1 MTERGRNPA
10 PGNAAKSGHK
20 PAVKSKKKEVIKMKI
35 YATEMRNNKVLDK
48 KFIGEARLLKDGN
61 GSACIISARKYN
73 ELKRKSFS
81 AFKKAHKGGYSIIL
95 MTEDNRRCSFG
106 GYPLE
111 FGYVRFE

>member
-1 MTERGRNPA
+1 MKAPVMRLRVVTSPPRKLNERG
-10 PGNAAKSGHK
+10 KQ
-20 PAVKSKKKEVIKMKI
+20 MKI
-35 YATEMRNNKVLDK
+35 YATEMRNGKILDK
-48 KFIGEARLLKDGN
+48 KLIGEVRLLKDGN

-95 MTEDNRRCSFG
+95 MTEDNRKCSYG

-111 FGYVRFE
+111 FGYVRFD

>member
-1 MTERGRNPA
+1 
-10 PGNAAKSGHK
+10 
-20 PAVKSKKKEVIKMKI
+20 MKI
-35 YATEMRNNKVLDK
+35 YATEMKNGKILDK
-48 KFIGEARLLKDGN
+48 KMIGEARLLKDISGT
-61 GSACIISARKYN
+61 ACIISARKYN

-81 AFKKAHKGGYSIIL
+81 AFKKAHKGGYSVIL

>member
-1 MTERGRNPA
+1 MTDRA
-10 PGNAAKSGHK
+10 KALSGNAAKSGHK
-20 PAVKSKKKEVIKMKI
+20 PAANQMKEVIEMKI
-35 YATEMRNNKVLDK
+35 YAAEMRSGKILDK
-48 KFIGEARLLKDGN
+48 KLIGETRLLKDGN

-111 FGYVRFE
+111 FGYVRFD

>member
-1 MTERGRNPA
+1 MIYFIQGGKRNPR
-10 PGNAAKSGHK
+10 KT
-20 PAVKSKKKEVIKMKI
+20 KSKMKEVIKMKM
-35 YATEMRNNKVLDK
+35 YATEMRNGKILDEK
-48 KFIGEARLLKDGN
+48 LIGEARLLKDGN

>member
-1 MTERGRNPA
+1 MTDR
-10 PGNAAKSGHK
+10 AKVLPVMRRHGHK
-20 PAVKSKKKEVIKMKI
+20 PVAKSKMKEVIKMKI
-35 YATEMRNNKVLDK
+35 YATEMRNGKVLEK
-48 KFIGEARLLKDGN
+48 KLIGEARLLNDGN

-81 AFKKAHKGGYSIIL
+81 AFKKAHKGGYSVIL
-95 MTEDNRRCSFG
+95 MTEDNRRCSYD